1 MATPERCQKCR
12 RETPTRRFIIGSGY
26 RSRGVWLCADCAAP
40 VVELLNTT
48 TQRRDATLSRVED
61 RTITV
66 EELEKLKKQERPL
79 TGDKEPQTDNHTPE
93 G

>member
-40 VVELLNTT
+40 VVDLLKKT
-48 TQRRDATLSRVED
+48 TQRRDATLSRVEE

-66 EELEKLKKQERPL
+66 EQLEKLKKQERPTRADDSPP
-79 TGDKEPQTDNHTPE
+79 TGNDTQE